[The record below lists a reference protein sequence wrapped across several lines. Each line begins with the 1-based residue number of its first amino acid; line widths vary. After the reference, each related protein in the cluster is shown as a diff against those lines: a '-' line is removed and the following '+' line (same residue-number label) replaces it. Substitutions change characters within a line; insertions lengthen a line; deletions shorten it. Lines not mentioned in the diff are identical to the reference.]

1 MHAAGFRIGWR
12 LGLGAGLLVCGVALS
27 GCGGGGEGGGG
38 GDGSAEGD
46 GGSGPSTASM
56 VEPMTAAFAQ
66 PDERPLLP
74 WPACVPSGAGTDY
87 AVGPGQPL
95 ASLDQVP
102 WERLAPGDTVRIHYS
117 ATPYRGKFLLAA
129 HGTATRPVRVCGV
142 RGPNGE
148 RPVIDGQGATT
159 SPGLLA
165 AFAGSVSDI
174 LQRRALVMVTK
185 LASDAWTDRPTYLQI
200 DGLKFTRAHPAYQ
213 FRDAAGAVKTYDA
226 FGACIWVDRGDHV
239 TIADNEL
246 TDCAMGV
253 FSRSADDGSGAV
265 TENLRLVG
273 NVIHGNGVVGSESE
287 HSTYTQGLGVV
298 IEHNVYGPL
307 RAGARGNAIK
317 DRSAGLVV
325 RYNRIEEGAHAID
338 LVEAEDFPLLVLP
351 RADYRTTLVYG
362 NQIRKDGDSGS
373 VIHYGGDHAGSTP
386 GALWGEPIFRKGV
399 LQFFHNTVIVTGKS
413 AEVFQLSTT
422 EERAEV
428 WNNAIVFASTVSEK
442 SLRAGQS
449 VGPLWVTGGV
459 VHLGKNWLSIGWQD
473 IDQWHT
479 LTGQLL
485 LAAAPLVGLRSPLVE
500 GNWVPQP
507 GSALV
512 DAAGPAPAGVAA
524 VPILWQL
531 DAVGR
536 SQARVTKG
544 AAPDLGAVEQ

>member
-1 MHAAGFRIGWR
+1 LWTAA
-12 LGLGAGLLVCGVALS
+12 LVCGLTA
-27 GCGGGGEGGGG
+27 CGGGAQWV
-38 GDGSAEGD
+38 DGPVIAGT
-46 GGSGPSTASM
+46 STSM
-56 VEPMTAAFAQ
+56 VEPLTAPFAL
-66 PDERPLLP
+66 PDERPLVA
-74 WPACVPSGAGTDY
+74 WPACVPSGLGTDY
-87 AVGPGQPL
+87 AVGPGQAL
-95 ASLDQVP
+95 TALEQVP

-117 ATPYRGKFLLAA
+117 TTPYRGKFLLAA
-129 HGTATRPVRVCGV
+129 RGTAAKPVRVCGV

-159 SPGLLA
+159 RPALLA
-165 AFAGSVSDI
+165 AFEGSASDI
-174 LQRRALVMVTK
+174 QQSRALAMVTK
-185 LASDAWTDRPTYLQI
+185 LASDAWTDRPAYLQI
-200 DGLKFTRAHPAYQ
+200 DGLKFTHAHPAYP
-213 FRDAAGAVKTYDA
+213 FRDAAGAVKTYAD
-226 FGACIWVDRGDHV
+226 FGACVWIDRGDHI

-246 TDCAMGV
+246 TDCVMGV

-273 NVIHGNGVVGSESE
+273 NVIHGNGLAGSESE
-287 HSTYTQGLGVV
+287 HNTYTQGLGVV

-307 RAGARGNAIK
+307 RAGAGGNAIK

-338 LVEAEDFPLLVLP
+338 LVEAEDFPLLALS

-362 NQIRKDGDSGS
+362 NQIRKNGDTGS
-373 VIHYGGDHAGSTP
+373 VIHYGGDHYGSTP

-399 LQFFHNTVIVTGKS
+399 LQFFHNTVIVTGS
-413 AEVFQLSTT
+413 GAAVFQLSTT

-428 WNNAIVFASTVSEK
+428 WNNAIVFASTVAEK

-449 VGPLWVTGGV
+449 VQPPWVTGGI
-459 VHLGKNWLSIGWQD
+459 VHLGRNWLSVGWQD

-485 LAAAPLVGLRSPLVE
+485 LAVAPLVGLRSPLVA
-500 GNWVPQP
+500 GGWVPLP

-512 DAAGPAPAGVAA
+512 DAAMAAPAGLAA
-524 VPILWQL
+524 VPVLWQL

-536 SQARVTKG
+536 TQARVSKG

>member
-1 MHAAGFRIGWR
+1 MLQF
-12 LGLGAGLLVCGVALS
+12 
-27 GCGGGGEGGGG
+27 GCGGGASGDTDRTGGAAGTV
-38 GDGSAEGD
+38 S
-46 GGSGPSTASM
+46 SMASN
-56 VEPMTAAFAQ
+56 VEPLTDPFPE
-66 PDERPLLP
+66 PDERPLLA
-74 WPACVPSGAGTDY
+74 WPPCVPSGQGTDY
-87 AVGPGQPL
+87 AVGPGQTL

-102 WERLAPGDTVRIHYS
+102 WERLAPGDTVRIFHS

-129 HGTATRPVRVCGV
+129 HGTAAKPVRVCGV

-148 RPVIDGQGATT
+148 RPVIDGQGASTR
-159 SPGLLA
+159 PALAA
-165 AFAGSVSDI
+165 AFAGAGSEIFQS
-174 LQRRALVMVTK
+174 RAIAMVK
-185 LASDAWTDRPTYLQI
+185 SLSSDAWTARPSYVQI
-200 DGLKFTRAHPAYQ
+200 DGLKLTRAHPAYQ
-213 FRDAAGAVKTYDA
+213 FRDAAGAVKTYAD
-226 FGACIWVDRGDHV
+226 FGACIWIDRGDHV

-246 TDCAMGV
+246 SDCVMGV
-253 FSRSADDGSGAV
+253 FSRTTDDGSGAI
-265 TENLRLVG
+265 TEHLRIVG
-273 NVIHGNGVVGSESE
+273 NVIRGNGLAGSESE
-287 HSTYTQGLGVV
+287 HNTYTQGLGVV

-338 LVEAEDFPLLVLP
+338 LVEAEDFPLLALS

-362 NQIRKDGDSGS
+362 NQIRKNGDSGT
-373 VIHYGGDHAGSTP
+373 VIHYGGDHYGSAP
-386 GALWGEPIFRKGV
+386 GAVWGEPIFRKGV
-399 LQFFHNTVIVTGKS
+399 LQFFHNTVIVTGSS
-413 AEVFQLSTT
+413 AAVFQLSTT

-428 WNNAIVFASTVSEK
+428 WNNALVFASTVAEK

-449 VGPLWVTGGV
+449 VQPPWVTGGIV
-459 VHLGKNWLSIGWQD
+459 NVGRNWLSTGWQD

-485 LAAAPLVGLRSPLVE
+485 LAVAPLVGLRSPLVA
-500 GNWVPQP
+500 GGWVPQP

-512 DAAGPAPAGVAA
+512 DAGVSAPTGVTA

-536 SQARVTKG
+536 TQARVTKG

>member
-1 MHAAGFRIGWR
+1 MGWR
-12 LGLGAGLLVCGVALS
+12 LGLGGGLLVCGAALI
-27 GCGGGGEGGGG
+27 GCGGSGAPLGSESGGGG
-38 GDGSAEGD
+38 GTGAS
-46 GGSGPSTASM
+46 PVSM
-56 VEPMTAAFAQ
+56 VEPMTAAFPQ
-66 PDERPLLP
+66 PDERPLLS
-74 WPACVPSGAGTDY
+74 WPTCAPSGHGTDY
-87 AVGPGQPL
+87 AVGPGQVL
-95 ASLDQVP
+95 AALDQVP

-117 ATPYRGKFLLAA
+117 ATPYHGKFLLAA
-129 HGTATRPVRVCGV
+129 HGTATNPVRVCGV

-165 AFAGSVSDI
+165 AFADSVSDI
-174 LQRRALVMVTK
+174 QQSRALAMVTK
-185 LASDAWTDRPTYLQI
+185 LASEAWTDRPTYLQI
-200 DGLKFTRAHPAYQ
+200 DGLKFTHAQPAYQ
-213 FRDAAGAVKTYDA
+213 FRDAAGAVRTYAD

-246 TDCAMGV
+246 TDCVMGI

-265 TENLRLVG
+265 TENLRIVG
-273 NVIHGNGVVGSESE
+273 NVIHGNGLAGSELA
-287 HSTYTQGLGVV
+287 HNTYTQGLGVV

-338 LVEAEDFPLLVLP
+338 LVEAEDFPLLALP

-399 LQFFHNTVIVTGKS
+399 LQFFHNTVIVTGNS

-449 VGPLWVTGGV
+449 VGPPWITGGV
-459 VHLGKNWLSIGWQD
+459 VNLGTNWLSIGWQD

-485 LAAAPLVGLRSPLVE
+485 LANQPLEGLRSPLVD
-500 GNWVPQP
+500 GSWVPQP

-512 DAAGPAPAGVAA
+512 DAAGPAPVAVAA